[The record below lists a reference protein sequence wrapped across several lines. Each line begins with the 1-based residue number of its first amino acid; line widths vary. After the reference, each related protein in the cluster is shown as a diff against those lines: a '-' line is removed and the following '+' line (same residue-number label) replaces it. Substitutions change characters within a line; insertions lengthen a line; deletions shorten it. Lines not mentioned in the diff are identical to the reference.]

1 MVPLY
6 LRSTLTKLTTMKSNI
21 MDLVRQNFHKD
32 CEQAINNQIN
42 LELFSSYVYLSMAYY
57 FDRCDVAL
65 PGHYTYFKK
74 ASDEEREHA
83 MKFMTYQNK
92 RGGSITLTP
101 IENPPKN
108 DWISAY
114 DAMTEA
120 LKLERQVNES
130 LLQIHALA
138 TRHNDPNLLDFL
150 ETEYLKEQVDSIN
163 ELANH
168 ITKLERVGDGVGVHI
183 IDQELG
189 G

>member
-120 LKLERQVNES
+120 LKLERQVNEILNTLS
-130 LLQIHALA
+130 FKWGCNSVVECPLRMRKVLGS
-138 TRHNDPNLLDFL
+138 NPSSSNLNFFFFFF
-150 ETEYLKEQVDSIN
+150 IN
-163 ELANH
+163 L
-168 ITKLERVGDGVGVHI
+168 
-183 IDQELG
+183 
-189 G
+189 